1 MRDEDKQ
8 ALLNNI
14 ATIPYK
20 IEIVGTDIVL
30 TERDI
35 ISSDYEDFR
44 YVDSDSICIGQFVAR
59 VLKGEIST
67 YRTSFTLDN
76 KDIKVSFGVK
86 IGNADP
92 TWYSLGNFL
101 ITKAE
106 LDDVNDKVSFEAM
119 DYTKIFNKEFT
130 TTNVTFP
137 CTALELAQAV
147 CEQCNVTLGTTDFT
161 NSDFVIDNNQYTEG
175 DSCRKVMQDIGK
187 LAYSWV
193 RIGWDN
199 KCYIDY
205 DVDDT
210 TPDEYNTIR
219 NNKYYNL
226 SLQKEKFGPVNR
238 VVIGM
243 KDVEGENVV
252 LEDTESIKE
261 NGVWEIKI
269 YDNNLTYTP
278 ELRNKAIAGAN
289 RLFGLTYTPVDMTT
303 VGHPWL
309 LGKERIAAVD
319 MSGNTVLT
327 YAFDRTIAYNG
338 HIKTKLQSK
347 ASSRT
352 ETTYPNTGSYEN
364 DIKKTRIIV
373 DKQNQTITSV
383 VERTEA
389 VESDVSN
396 NFNEIKSLQTTVTQ
410 NKSEV
415 EVSISELTK
424 TVESNNTNLQT
435 SIDNINNSLADG
447 VETLKNTLVTIDI
460 NGISVSANLSAISTL
475 MSNDRF
481 SINSKSGELFFV
493 GYDYDLQK
501 TVSRIDNLTVTNY
514 FTAGYHR
521 TEKFE
526 IDGEK
531 RTGDFYVGGE
541 Y

>member
-67 YRTSFTLDN
+67 YRTSFILDN
-76 KDIKVSFGVK
+76 KEIKVSFGVK
-86 IGNADP
+86 IGNNEP

-106 LDDVNDKVSFEAM
+106 LNDVNDKVSFEAM
-119 DYTKIFNKEFT
+119 DYTKKFNKEFT

-205 DVDDT
+205 AVDNA
-210 TPDEYNTIR
+210 TPDEHNTIR

-252 LEDTESIKE
+252 VEDTESIEK
-261 NGVWEIKI
+261 NGLWEIKI

-278 ELRNKAIAGAN
+278 ELRNQVKASAN
-289 RLFGLTYTPVDMTT
+289 RLFGLTYTPIDMTT

-309 LGKERIAAVD
+309 LGKEHIAVVD
-319 MSGNTVLT
+319 MNENTVLT
-327 YAFDRTIAYNG
+327 YPFDRTMSYNG
-338 HIKTKLQSK
+338 HIKTKIQSK
-347 ASSRT
+347 MDSRT
-352 ETTYPNTGSYEN
+352 ETTYPNNGSYEN
-364 DIKKTRIIV
+364 ELRKTRIIV
-373 DKQNQTITSV
+373 DKQNGTISEITSDMEKIDVTVNNNYQEIQNKFNGYTPIEKTVEIETSV
-383 VERTEA
+383 VRLQEDTYTKTQIDTKLTDGS
-389 VESDVSN
+389 VTKVMSTSGTFDSN
-396 NFNEIKSLQTTVTQ
+396 GLTIEQTNAKTKGNFNARGLTV
-410 NKSEV
+410 
-415 EVSISELTK
+415 
-424 TVESNNTNLQT
+424 
-435 SIDNINNSLADG
+435 IDNTS
-447 VETLKNTLVTIDI
+447 
-460 NGISVSANLSAISTL
+460 SVSEKL
-475 MSNDRF
+475 
-481 SINSKSGELFFV
+481 LFA
-493 GYDYDLQK
+493 GYDEERNE
-501 TVSRIDNLTVTNY
+501 TVVDTANINVTHYLVIGENSRLEDY
-514 FTAGYHR
+514 
-521 TEKFE
+521 E
-526 IDGEK
+526 DG
-531 RTGDFYVGGE
+531 TGVFDI
-541 Y
+541 

>member
-67 YRTSFTLDN
+67 YRTSFILDN
-76 KDIKVSFGVK
+76 KEIKVSFGVK
-86 IGNADP
+86 IGNNEP

-106 LDDVNDKVSFEAM
+106 LNDVNDKVSFEAM
-119 DYTKIFNKEFT
+119 DYTKKFNKEFT

-205 DVDDT
+205 AVDNA

-252 LEDTESIKE
+252 VEDTESIEK
-261 NGVWEIKI
+261 NGLWEIKI

-278 ELRNKAIAGAN
+278 ELRNQVKASAN
-289 RLFGLTYTPVDMTT
+289 RLFGLTYTPIDMTT

-309 LGKERIAAVD
+309 LGKEHIAVVD
-319 MSGNTVLT
+319 MNENTVLT
-327 YAFDRTIAYNG
+327 YPFDRTMSYNG
-338 HIKTKLQSK
+338 HIKTKIQSK
-347 ASSRT
+347 MDSRT
-352 ETTYPNTGSYEN
+352 ETTYPNNGSYEN
-364 DIKKTRIIV
+364 ELRKTRIIV
-373 DKQNQTITSV
+373 DKQNGTISEITSDMEKIDVTVNNNYQEIQNKFNGYTPIEKTVEIETSV
-383 VERTEA
+383 VRLQEDTYTKTQIDTKLTDGS
-389 VESDVSN
+389 VTKVMSTSGTFDSN
-396 NFNEIKSLQTTVTQ
+396 GLTIEQTNAKTKGNFNASGLTV
-410 NKSEV
+410 
-415 EVSISELTK
+415 
-424 TVESNNTNLQT
+424 
-435 SIDNINNSLADG
+435 IDNTS
-447 VETLKNTLVTIDI
+447 
-460 NGISVSANLSAISTL
+460 SVSEKL
-475 MSNDRF
+475 
-481 SINSKSGELFFV
+481 LFA
-493 GYDYDLQK
+493 GYDEERNE
-501 TVSRIDNLTVTNY
+501 TVVDTANINVTHYLVIGENSRLEDY
-514 FTAGYHR
+514 
-521 TEKFE
+521 E
-526 IDGEK
+526 DG
-531 RTGDFYVGGE
+531 TGVFDI
-541 Y
+541 

>member
-67 YRTSFTLDN
+67 YRTSFILDN
-76 KDIKVSFGVK
+76 KEIKVSFGVK
-86 IGNADP
+86 IGNNEP

-106 LDDVNDKVSFEAM
+106 LNDVNDKVSFEAM
-119 DYTKIFNKEFT
+119 DYTKKFNKEFT

-205 DVDDT
+205 AVDNA

-252 LEDTESIKE
+252 VEDTESIEK
-261 NGVWEIKI
+261 NGLWEIKI

-278 ELRNKAIAGAN
+278 ELRNQVKASAN
-289 RLFGLTYTPVDMTT
+289 RLFGLTYTPIDITT

-309 LGKERIAAVD
+309 LGKEHIAVVD
-319 MSGNTVLT
+319 MNENTVLT
-327 YAFDRTIAYNG
+327 YPFDRTMSYNG
-338 HIKTKLQSK
+338 HIKTKIQSK
-347 ASSRT
+347 MDSRT
-352 ETTYPNTGSYEN
+352 ETTYPNNGSYEN
-364 DIKKTRIIV
+364 ELRKTRIIV
-373 DKQNQTITSV
+373 DKQNGTISEITSDVEKIDVTVNNNYQEIQNKFNGYTPVEKTVEIETSV
-383 VERTEA
+383 VRLQEDTYTKTQIDTKLTDGS
-389 VESDVSN
+389 VTKVVSTSGTFDSN
-396 NFNEIKSLQTTVTQ
+396 GLTIEQTNAKTKGNFNASGLTV
-410 NKSEV
+410 
-415 EVSISELTK
+415 
-424 TVESNNTNLQT
+424 
-435 SIDNINNSLADG
+435 IDNTS
-447 VETLKNTLVTIDI
+447 
-460 NGISVSANLSAISTL
+460 SV
-475 MSNDRF
+475 
-481 SINSKSGELFFV
+481 GEKLLFA
-493 GYDYDLQK
+493 GYDEERNE
-501 TVSRIDNLTVTNY
+501 TVVDTANINVTHYLVIGENSRLEDY
-514 FTAGYHR
+514 
-521 TEKFE
+521 E
-526 IDGEK
+526 DG
-531 RTGDFYVGGE
+531 TGVFDI
-541 Y
+541 

>member
-86 IGNADP
+86 IGNAEP

-161 NSDFVIDNNQYTEG
+161 NNDFVIDNNQYTEG

-205 DVDDT
+205 AVDNT

-278 ELRNKAIAGAN
+278 ELRKKVIAGAN

-303 VGHPWL
+303 VGRPWL

-319 MSGNTVLT
+319 MNGNTVLT

-373 DKQNQTITSV
+373 DKQNGTISEITSNMQVLDTTVNNNYQEIQNKFDGYTPIEKTVELETSV
-383 VERTEA
+383 VRLQTDTYTKTQIDTKLTDGSVTKVLSTSGTFDADGLTIEQTNA
-389 VESDVSN
+389 KTKG
-396 NFNEIKSLQTTVTQ
+396 NFNASGLKI
-410 NKSEV
+410 
-415 EVSISELTK
+415 
-424 TVESNNTNLQT
+424 
-435 SIDNINNSLADG
+435 IDNTSSIGETLLFAGYDEG
-447 VETLKNTLVTIDI
+447 RKETVVETANINVSHYLVIGTNSRLEDYEDGTGVFDI
-460 NGISVSANLSAISTL
+460 
-475 MSNDRF
+475 
-481 SINSKSGELFFV
+481 
-493 GYDYDLQK
+493 
-501 TVSRIDNLTVTNY
+501 
-514 FTAGYHR
+514 
-521 TEKFE
+521 
-526 IDGEK
+526 
-531 RTGDFYVGGE
+531 
-541 Y
+541 

>member
-67 YRTSFTLDN
+67 YRTSFILDN
-76 KDIKVSFGVK
+76 KEIKVSFGVK
-86 IGNADP
+86 IGNNEP

-106 LDDVNDKVSFEAM
+106 LNDVNDKVSFEAM
-119 DYTKIFNKEFT
+119 DYTKKFNKEFT

-205 DVDDT
+205 AVDNA

-252 LEDTESIKE
+252 VEDTESIEK
-261 NGVWEIKI
+261 NGLWEIKI

-278 ELRNKAIAGAN
+278 ELRNQVKASAN
-289 RLFGLTYTPVDMTT
+289 RLFGLTYTPIDMTT

-309 LGKERIAAVD
+309 LGKEHIAVVD
-319 MSGNTVLT
+319 MNENTVLT
-327 YAFDRTIAYNG
+327 YPFDRTMSYNG
-338 HIKTKLQSK
+338 HIKTKIQSK
-347 ASSRT
+347 MDSRT
-352 ETTYPNTGSYEN
+352 ETTYPNNGSYEN
-364 DIKKTRIIV
+364 ELRKTRIIV
-373 DKQNQTITSV
+373 DKQNGTISEITSDMEKIDVTVNNNYQEIQNKFNGYTPVEKTVEIETSV
-383 VERTEA
+383 VRLQEDTYTKTQIDTKLTDGS
-389 VESDVSN
+389 VTKVMSTSGTFDSN
-396 NFNEIKSLQTTVTQ
+396 GLTIEQTNAKTKGNFNARGLTV
-410 NKSEV
+410 
-415 EVSISELTK
+415 
-424 TVESNNTNLQT
+424 
-435 SIDNINNSLADG
+435 IDNTS
-447 VETLKNTLVTIDI
+447 
-460 NGISVSANLSAISTL
+460 SVSEKL
-475 MSNDRF
+475 
-481 SINSKSGELFFV
+481 LFA
-493 GYDYDLQK
+493 GYDEERNE
-501 TVSRIDNLTVTNY
+501 TVVDTANINVTHYLVIGENSRLEDY
-514 FTAGYHR
+514 
-521 TEKFE
+521 E
-526 IDGEK
+526 DG
-531 RTGDFYVGGE
+531 TGVFDI
-541 Y
+541 

>member
-67 YRTSFTLDN
+67 YRTSFILDN
-76 KDIKVSFGVK
+76 KEIKVSFGVK
-86 IGNADP
+86 IGNNEP

-106 LDDVNDKVSFEAM
+106 LNDVNDKVSFEAM

-161 NSDFVIDNNQYTEG
+161 NSDFVINNNQYTEG

-205 DVDDT
+205 AVDNA

-252 LEDTESIKE
+252 VEDTESIEK
-261 NGVWEIKI
+261 NGLWEIKI

-278 ELRNKAIAGAN
+278 ELRNQVKASAN
-289 RLFGLTYTPVDMTT
+289 RLFGLTYTPIDMTT

-309 LGKERIAAVD
+309 LGKEHIAVVD
-319 MSGNTVLT
+319 MNENTVLT
-327 YAFDRTIAYNG
+327 YPFDRTMSYNG
-338 HIKTKLQSK
+338 HIKTKIQSK
-347 ASSRT
+347 MDSRT
-352 ETTYPNTGSYEN
+352 ETTYPNNGSYEN
-364 DIKKTRIIV
+364 ELRKTRIIV
-373 DKQNQTITSV
+373 DKQNGAISEITSDVEKIDVTVNNNYQEIQNKFNGYTPVEKTVEIETSV
-383 VERTEA
+383 VRLQEDTYTKTQIDTKLTDGS
-389 VESDVSN
+389 VTKVMSTSGTFDSN
-396 NFNEIKSLQTTVTQ
+396 GLTIEQTNAKTKGNFNASGLTV
-410 NKSEV
+410 
-415 EVSISELTK
+415 
-424 TVESNNTNLQT
+424 
-435 SIDNINNSLADG
+435 IDNTS
-447 VETLKNTLVTIDI
+447 
-460 NGISVSANLSAISTL
+460 SV
-475 MSNDRF
+475 
-481 SINSKSGELFFV
+481 GEKLLFA
-493 GYDYDLQK
+493 GYDEERNE
-501 TVSRIDNLTVTNY
+501 TVVDTANINVTHYLVIGENSRLEDY
-514 FTAGYHR
+514 
-521 TEKFE
+521 E
-526 IDGEK
+526 DG
-531 RTGDFYVGGE
+531 TGVFDI
-541 Y
+541 